1 MRIQLNLASRPFVEL
16 GPLYLRLRILI
27 VLLAVIAVPLWLLL
41 ATEKRKAAEAQ
52 ARLACGGAEDPGHR
66 VSAAGLSVCRCGS
79 RKMPRSCPNRSFLT
93 RSLPEKP
100 SPGRRS

>member
-41 ATEKRKAAEAQ
+41 ATEKRKASEAQ
-52 ARLACGGAEDPGHR
+52 ARLTAVEQQIQAIESQKQAFR
-66 VSAAGLSVCRCGS
+66 RCGN
-79 RKMPRSCPNRSFLT
+79 RKTPLYCLSHSSLT
-93 RSLPEKP
+93 GCSPTKP
-100 SPGRRS
+100 SPGPRS